1 MWNASL
7 PGAISLSL
15 GLVSLH
21 PLLSFSLDQ
30 EPVTPVLSMLNI
42 LKDSKFTELLDASNI
57 QTCCSASFNWV
68 DSGCYERKRG
78 KVVEENGLQSSFYSL
93 LSTLN
98 CTQLKKI
105 TTTGFPLENFI
116 LKYKTQCIFPSKK
129 TKHVSILT
137 LPY

>member
-30 EPVTPVLSMLNI
+30 EPITPVLSMLNI

-57 QTCCSASFNWV
+57 QSCCSASFNWV

-98 CTQLKKI
+98 CTQLKKNHYNW
-105 TTTGFPLENFI
+105 FPFRKLYSEVQN
-116 LKYKTQCIFPSKK
+116 TM
-129 TKHVSILT
+129 H
-137 LPY
+137 LPF